1 MDRALDYESRCQEF
15 ESSRAH
21 YHGQI
26 LALIQSSNYSTEV
39 FKRLMLIFVKIFKVT
54 IIGIA
59 ILLAT
64 VLQAHEI
71 TRPYKSSDWTLAK
84 NLSNQVK
91 FTELENTV
99 SIKSNGIPN
108 HKTGIF
114 PTRGN
119 PHKIREQTHSL
130 YFTKYP
136 QKSDYITPSKFFG
149 IALNGVMFVPQT
161 AECWSPEK
169 QQAYLK
175 TNKRPSFIN
184 RIEPQI
190 RTKGPCDWRE
200 EAIILDK
207 KRLGLDMNNAHV
219 QPNGMYHYHG
229 LPTGLIETQIT
240 PNNLIHVGFAG
251 DGFKIFVSLKDEF
264 KSSYRLKN
272 GARNSGPDGVHDGTY
287 TQDFEFLNGIGDL
300 DECNGMDTNAH
311 GYIYLITK
319 EFPFIPRCWK
329 GYPHPSFKSRP

>member
-1 MDRALDYESRCQEF
+1 MDRALDYEPRGQKF
-15 ESSRAH
+15 GSSRAR
-21 YHGQI
+21 YPRQI
-26 LALIQSSNYSTEV
+26 LTLIQSLNYTTKV
-39 FKRLMLIFVKIFKVT
+39 IKQFLLIFMKIFRTT

-59 ILLAT
+59 ISLAT

-71 TRPYKSSDWTLAK
+71 TRPYMSSNWTLAK
-84 NLSNQVK
+84 NPSNQVK
-91 FTELENTV
+91 FIELENTV
-99 SIKSNGIPN
+99 SMKSNGIPN

-136 QKSDYITPSKFFG
+136 QKSDYITPSQFFG
-149 IALNGVMFVPQT
+149 VALNGVMFVPQT

-169 QQAYLK
+169 QQAYFK
-175 TNKRPSFIN
+175 TNKRPSIKN
-184 RIEPQI
+184 RLEPQI
-190 RTKGPCDWRE
+190 RIKGPCDWRE

-219 QPNGMYHYHG
+219 QLNGMYHYHG

-240 PNNLIHVGFAG
+240 PNNLMHVGFAG

-264 KSSYRLKN
+264 KSSYKLKK
-272 GARNSGPDGVHDGTY
+272 GARNGGPDGVHDGTY
-287 TQDFEFLNGIGDL
+287 TQDFEFLNGMGDL